1 MHTQRNRLMG
11 TLLKKNAR
19 YFIIAFAL
27 TAFTSL
33 MQFITPALLAELMDH
48 YLGSEPSR
56 LPAFINDG
64 ISRIFGA
71 DFLSRNLW
79 VFGLT
84 LILVNLI
91 SGVFSFFR
99 GKLTA
104 QGSESAARY
113 LRDELYDHMQKLP
126 YDYHV
131 KVETGDLL
139 QRCTSDINT
148 IRGFLNQQIV
158 AMLNAVFMIIFAII
172 LMLPISVKVTVY
184 SLVFT
189 PVIFLFSMLF
199 FRLVIRAFRRMD
211 EAEAAMS
218 TVLQENLTGVRVVR
232 AFGQAFNEIK
242 KFDKASFEHRTR
254 GFKVANLEALYWALS
269 GSMGMMQILL
279 SLIVCIL
286 EAGKGN
292 ISVGDLIMIT
302 GYTGMLTW
310 PIRQLGRILTESGKS
325 MVALDRIG
333 EVLRAKAEPEETD
346 ALKPSLSEDIV
357 FDHVSLYYEKDQ
369 EVLRDISFTAKAG
382 QTIAI
387 LGPTGSGKSSLV
399 HLLQRLYAPKSGSIT
414 IGGVPIE
421 QIDRSYLRSRVGLVL
436 QSSFLYSKTIRE
448 NIAIAVRDASQDD
461 IDRAAK
467 AASAY
472 DFIQKS
478 EKAYDTIVGERGVTL
493 SGGQKQRIAIAR
505 TLMKDNDILIFDD
518 SLSAVDTKTD
528 AQIRETLLS
537 EENKVTTFIIS
548 HRVSTLSRA
557 DMILVL
563 EDGRITASGTHEEL
577 ISAPGLYARINAIQ
591 TGLEDST
598 AAPENE
604 VR

>member
-1 MHTQRNRLMG
+1 
-11 TLLKKNAR
+11 
-19 YFIIAFAL
+19 
-27 TAFTSL
+27 
-33 MQFITPALLAELMDH
+33 
-48 YLGSEPSR
+48 
-56 LPAFINDG
+56 
-64 ISRIFGA
+64 
-71 DFLSRNLW
+71 
-79 VFGLT
+79 
-84 LILVNLI
+84 
-91 SGVFSFFR
+91 
-99 GKLTA
+99 
-104 QGSESAARY
+104 
-113 LRDELYDHMQKLP
+113 
-126 YDYHV
+126 
-131 KVETGDLL
+131 
-139 QRCTSDINT
+139 
-148 IRGFLNQQIV
+148 
-158 AMLNAVFMIIFAII
+158 
-172 LMLPISVKVTVY
+172 
-184 SLVFT
+184 
-189 PVIFLFSMLF
+189 
-199 FRLVIRAFRRMD
+199 
-211 EAEAAMS
+211 
-218 TVLQENLTGVRVVR
+218 
-232 AFGQAFNEIK
+232 
-242 KFDKASFEHRTR
+242 
-254 GFKVANLEALYWALS
+254 
-269 GSMGMMQILL
+269 
-279 SLIVCIL
+279 
-286 EAGKGN
+286 
-292 ISVGDLIMIT
+292 
-302 GYTGMLTW
+302 
-310 PIRQLGRILTESGKS
+310 

-346 ALKPSLSEDIV
+346 ALKPSLSADIV

-369 EVLRDISFTAKAG
+369 EVLRDISFIAKAG

-478 EKAYDTIVGERGVTL
+478 EKAYDTVVGERGVTL

-604 VR
+604 VK

>member
-19 YFIIAFAL
+19 YFIIAFVL

-56 LPAFINDG
+56 FPDFLNHG
-64 ISRIFGA
+64 IDRLFGA

-79 VFGLT
+79 AFGLA

-99 GKLTA
+99 GKMTS
-104 QGSESAARY
+104 QGSESAARH

-158 AMLNAVFMIIFAII
+158 AMLNAVFMIIFALI
-172 LMLPISVKVTVY
+172 LMLPINVKVTVY
-184 SLVFT
+184 SLAFT
-189 PVIFLFSMLF
+189 PFIFLFSMLF
-199 FRLVIRAFRRMD
+199 FKLVIQAFRRMD
-211 EAEAAMS
+211 EAEGAMS

-242 KFDKASFEHRTR
+242 KFDKASNEHRGR

-292 ISVGDLIMIT
+292 ISVGDLIVIT

-357 FDHVSLYYEKDQ
+357 FEHVSLYYEKDQ
-369 EVLRDISFTAKAG
+369 DVLRDISFTAKEG

-421 QIDRSYLRSRVGLVL
+421 KIDRTYLRSRVGLVL

-478 EKAYDTIVGERGVTL
+478 DKGLDTVVGERGVTL

-505 TLMKDNDILIFDD
+505 TLMKGNDILIFDD

-537 EENKVTTFIIS
+537 DENKVTTFIIS

-591 TGLEDST
+591 TGLEDSP
-598 AAPENE
+598 AAPVKE
-604 VR
+604 VK